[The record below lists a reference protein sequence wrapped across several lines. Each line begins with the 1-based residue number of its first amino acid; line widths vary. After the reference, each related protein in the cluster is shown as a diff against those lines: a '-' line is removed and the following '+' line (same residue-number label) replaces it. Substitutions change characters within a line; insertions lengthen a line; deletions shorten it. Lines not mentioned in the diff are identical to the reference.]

1 MTTANCDVAI
11 VGGGVAGTAAAA
23 YLSANGLSVVLLER
37 QEAYSD
43 LVRGEWFAPW
53 GVQEAQ
59 RLGVDE
65 AVAFGG
71 GWEIREWTQW
81 DEVVAPDEAVT
92 VDMTGFVPGAGGPR
106 GFPHHLVC
114 EAIAEQA
121 AESGAEIV
129 MGAADCTVEAGPE
142 PVVRYRADGEHVELH
157 ARIVVGATGT
167 NCRVGRQVGLPM
179 STTVDHW
186 GAGLRVEGLADWPM
200 DVQAMG
206 TEGERNF
213 MVFPQGDGL
222 ARLYLNYPTSRR
234 HQYRGDGGVERFL
247 AGFALDSLPDGGK
260 SVYAA
265 ARPIGPLKEW
275 PAITYRPQRDI
286 VTDGVVLVGDEA
298 GTSDT
303 VLGVGLSCAMRDV
316 RIVSDILLAESE
328 WTPEIFRSYQD
339 ERRFRMERLV
349 FGASVISRLQC
360 EFGPE
365 ATARRRRV
373 RALMD
378 ENSAAQVLGLLNMVP
393 PEEVPEFGF
402 SEFFVERL
410 FRETV

>member
-1 MTTANCDVAI
+1 MTVRTCDVAI
-11 VGGGVAGTAAAA
+11 IGGGIAGTAAAA
-23 YLSANGLSVVLLER
+23 YLAANGLSVVLLER
-37 QEAYSD
+37 QEEYSD
-43 LVRGEWFAPW
+43 LVRGEWLAPW
-53 GVQEAQ
+53 GVAEAQ
-59 RLGVDE
+59 RLGVDDAI
-65 AVAFGG
+65 AVGG

-81 DEVVAPDEAVT
+81 DEVVAPGDAVT
-92 VDMTGFVPGAGGPR
+92 VDMTSFVPGAGGPR
-106 GFPHHLVC
+106 GIPHHLVC
-114 EAIAEQA
+114 DAIAEQA
-121 AESGAEIV
+121 EESGAEIV
-129 MGAADCTVEAGPE
+129 MGARDCEVDAGEE
-142 PVVRYRADGEHVELH
+142 PIVRYRKDDEAVEVR
-157 ARIVVGATGT
+157 ARIVLGATGT

-179 STTVDHW
+179 NTSVDHW
-186 GAGLRVEGLADWPM
+186 GAGLRVEGLTDWPM

-213 MVFPQGDGL
+213 MVFPQGDGM
-222 ARLYLNYPTSRR
+222 ARLYLNYPTSHR
-234 HQYRGDGGVERFL
+234 HQYRGDGAAERFL
-247 AGFALDSLPDGGK
+247 ADFELDALPDHGR

-275 PAITYRPQRDI
+275 PAITYRPQHGI
-286 VTDGVVLVGDEA
+286 VTDGVVLIGDEA

-303 VLGVGLSCAMRDV
+303 VLGVGLSCALRDV
-316 RIVSDILLAESE
+316 RIVSDVLLSERE
-328 WTPEIFRSYQD
+328 WTPEAFLPYRE
-339 ERRFRMERLV
+339 ERAFRMERLV
-349 FGASVISRLQC
+349 FGASVIAKLQC